1 MTEKIMR
8 IEDIIT
14 ENIEDIQIKNLNGR
28 IQLGR
33 NAFATYLELLQ
44 RPSEKLTDSSTLYI
58 FSMNYRN
65 TQSNKILLLALPV
78 FAVKR
83 CVRITEGDDKLII
96 IDIKKK
102 KFWQRKLSMIISA
115 KDKTLLMREGG
126 KVAPGWIYKAV

>member
-33 NAFATYLELLQ
+33 NAFATYLELVQ

-65 TQSNKILLLALPV
+65 TQSNKILLLELPV